1 MSRKSVQR
9 FCENDM
15 HKNKDLKRVAWIHFS
30 ATRFSDRDRTGTRG
44 LSGVRT
50 AASVGAIHCEC

>member
-30 ATRFSDRDRTGTRG
+30 ATRFRRG
-44 LSGVRT
+44 DFAV
-50 AASVGAIHCEC
+50 ASVRNCVETNSQRFGVFVKR